1 MSVTT
6 VNLQS
11 SDGNIVVVDQN
22 VIKQMVTIQT
32 MLGNLDD
39 DDTNNNEPIPIYT
52 VNGEI
57 LDKVIEWTKYH
68 IETTEKSD
76 SKDWED
82 QDKPGEDFP
91 DRGGFRLS

>member
-32 MLGNLDD
+32 MLDNLDV
-39 DDTNNNEPIPIYT
+39 DDTNNISIRRLEIHSCNRHYYLIDIKNENQYFSC
-52 VNGEI
+52 I
-57 LDKVIEWTKYH
+57 L
-68 IETTEKSD
+68 
-76 SKDWED
+76 
-82 QDKPGEDFP
+82 
-91 DRGGFRLS
+91 

>member
-32 MLGNLDD
+32 MLDNLDD
-39 DDTNNNEPIPIYT
+39 VDTNNYEPIPIYT

-57 LDKVIEWTKYH
+57 LVKVDKV
-68 IETTEKSD
+68 SD
-76 SKDWED
+76 WDNREV
-82 QDKPGEDFP
+82 
-91 DRGGFRLS
+91 